1 MAVDIQKA
9 SVWKRIAAWIFDVL
23 LLCVLA
29 VGFGALLSWLLGY
42 DGYSQSLEAAYDRIE
57 SQYGVVFDISQEE
70 YQAMTQ
76 AQRENYD
83 AAYDALIRDEESM
96 YFYNMVVNL
105 SMLITTAGILAA
117 CMALE
122 FAVPLLLKNG
132 QTIGKKIFSLGV
144 VRQDGVKINTM
155 QLFVRTLL
163 GKYTIETMVP
173 VYLVMM
179 LFWGMMDITGTLILA
194 GLGVAQVILLFAHR
208 NNAQI
213 HDLLAG
219 TVVVDISSQRI
230 FTSTQELIEYTKRIH
245 AERAARQDY

>member
-9 SVWKRIAAWIFDVL
+9 SIWKRMAAWILDIL

-57 SQYGVVFDISQEE
+57 SQHGVVFDITQEE
-70 YQAMTQ
+70 YQAMSQ
-76 AQRENYD
+76 AEREAYD
-83 AAYDALIRDEESM
+83 AAYDVLIRDEESM
-96 YFYNMVVNL
+96 YLYNMVVNL
-105 SMLITTAGILAA
+105 SMLITTAGILLA

-122 FAVPLLLKNG
+122 FVVPLLLKNG

-144 VRQDGVKINTM
+144 VRQDGVKLNTM

-173 VYLVMM
+173 VYILMM
-179 LFWGMMDITGTLILA
+179 LFWGMMDMTGMLLPA
-194 GLGVAQVILLFAHR
+194 GLVIAQLILLFAHR

-219 TVVVDISSQRI
+219 TVVVDISSQKI

-245 AERAARQDY
+245 ADRAARKDY